1 MTDKSQSVDIK
12 TIRMFY
18 ERNPLIFSADTVD
31 YDLLDLFM
39 LSITEL
45 QPIVLDIINTGHI
58 QKQASVRFH
67 REDTDDSLF
76 VLVEKESPDI
86 HLSVIIQCIS
96 ESQYRVVSVFPTVTN
111 ASRHMGGHYF
121 PDDCEI
127 FGRVQS
133 AVGLPDTDI
142 FDSTVLFENDYFSD
156 DNHDDV
162 EWNMF
167 GVAYSNSSA
176 AARYNDFDGVDD
188 IYPYRK
194 ATVRISD
201 MEQIIFNGIVFYKC
215 YTDAALFLE
224 YCDVEPGMMGIK
236 IPLYIS
242 EKSDI
247 KIEELHDGSV
257 VDAVIFGSIRTY

>member
-1 MTDKSQSVDIK
+1 MPDKSRLVDIAA
-12 TIRMFY
+12 IRSFY
-18 ERNPLIFSADTVD
+18 ETNPLILPYETVD
-31 YDLLDLFM
+31 FDFLNLFVHSKAELDSL
-39 LSITEL
+39 
-45 QPIVLDIINTGHI
+45 VLDIINTGHI

-121 PDDCEI
+121 PDDYEI

-156 DNHDDV
+156 NNHDDV

-176 AARYNDFDGVDD
+176 AGRYNDFDCVDD

-194 ATVRISD
+194 VSVRVSD